1 MTLLKLSWQRS
12 KAFMPLPKM
21 LSLKHAQTVTKTP
34 EFLSLGTQAYADT
47 YEQMRSLVQAKSFK
61 DKIWLLEHPPVFTLG
76 TAADKTHVLNPGDIP
91 VIQTDRGGEVT
102 FHGQGQ
108 LVIYFLL
115 DIKEKKLGPKALV
128 ANLQNLIQNILKNYS
143 IESSFIEGAPGV
155 YVEDK
160 KIASICLRISNG
172 SSYHGISL
180 NVNMDLAPFSLI
192 NPCGYEGLEV
202 TQISHFDSNATLE
215 DVESVAIKE
224 MYTLF
229 S

>member
-1 MTLLKLSWQRS
+1 
-12 KAFMPLPKM
+12 MPLPKM

-61 DKIWLLEHPPVFTLG
+61 DQIWLLEHPPVFTLG
-76 TAADKTHVLNPGDIP
+76 TAADKAHVLNPGDIP

-102 FHGQGQ
+102 FHGPGQ

-115 DIKEKKLGPKALV
+115 DIKAKKLGPKALV
-128 ANLQNLIQNILKNYS
+128 ANLQHLIQNILKNYS

-160 KIASICLRISNG
+160 KIASIGLRISKG
-172 SSYHGISL
+172 RTYHGISL

-202 TQISHFDSNATLE
+202 TQISHFDLNVTLE

-224 MYTLF
+224 LHTLF

>member
-1 MTLLKLSWQRS
+1 
-12 KAFMPLPKM
+12 MPLPKT
-21 LSLKHAQTVTKTP
+21 LLLRRAPTVTTTP
-34 EFLSLGTQAYADT
+34 EFLNLGTEAYADT
-47 YEQMRSLVQAKSFK
+47 YEQMRSLVQAKSFN
-61 DKIWLLEHPPVFTLG
+61 DQIWLLEHPPVFTLG
-76 TAADKTHVLNPGDIP
+76 TAADNAHLLNPGDIP
-91 VIQTDRGGEVT
+91 VVQTDRGGEVT
-102 FHGQGQ
+102 FHGPGQ

-115 DIKEKKLGPKALV
+115 DIKQKKLGPKALV

-160 KIASICLRISNG
+160 KIASIGLRISNG
-172 SSYHGISL
+172 RSYHGISL

-192 NPCGYEGLEV
+192 NPCGYAGLEV

-224 MYTLF
+224 MNTLF